1 MNILQV
7 VHQFLP
13 NLAGTEIHTFNLAQS
28 LATRHNMLVYYRD
41 HACQTPGFHGVDD
54 VAEGLDVRRV
64 SLNLT
69 GLRSN
74 PYRQFISPYLN
85 PEIERDFAC
94 TLARFRPDIVHFQ
107 HLAYLSAG
115 LPDIVRR
122 QNIPVVMTLHDFWFK
137 CSKILLLRYTG
148 EICRDNEG
156 FQACAD
162 CVSRRRRREPARGL
176 MALILKRRDQL
187 LRRALRQAQVVIAP
201 SRFLKEQYVS
211 DGYLPASSVQVIEH
225 GIDTAAVL
233 PHRPRDGR
241 QPVRF
246 AYIGGIAA
254 HKGVHVLVEAFNRV
268 HGQATLDI
276 YGNPQVYPAYTAELQ
291 QKIKHPSIRLQGN
304 LARQD
309 LWRTLSGI
317 DVVVVPSLWYE
328 TLSLIVSEAFA
339 AGVPVIASRLGSLAD
354 RVDDGVTGFLF
365 PPGDSLAL
373 AELLQQLVDDPARL
387 AGMQQQIGPVVSAAE
402 NVCRVEEVYSGL
414 L

>member
-1 MNILQV
+1 M
-7 VHQFLP
+7 
-13 NLAGTEIHTFNLAQS
+13 
-28 LATRHNMLVYYRD
+28 
-41 HACQTPGFHGVDD
+41 
-54 VAEGLDVRRV
+54 
-64 SLNLT
+64 
-69 GLRSN
+69 GLRN

-85 PEIERDFAC
+85 PEIEQDFAR

-107 HLAYLSAG
+107 HLAYLSAE
-115 LPDIVRR
+115 LPDIARR

-156 FQACAD
+156 FRACAD
-162 CVSRRRRREPARGL
+162 CVSRRRRGEPARGL
-176 MALILKRRDQL
+176 MALMLKRRDQL
-187 LRRALRQAQVVIAP
+187 LRRALRQAQAVIVP
-201 SRFLKEQYVS
+201 SQFLREQYVT

-233 PHRPRDGR
+233 PHRSRDGGE
-241 QPVRF
+241 PIRF

-254 HKGVHVLVEAFNRV
+254 HKGVHILVEAFNRV

-276 YGNPQVYPAYTAELQ
+276 YGNPQAYPAYAAELQ
-291 QKIKHPSIRLQGN
+291 QKIKHPSIQLRGN

-309 LWRTLSGI
+309 LWRTLHEI
-317 DVVVVPSLWYE
+317 DAVVVPSLWYE

-354 RVDDGVTGFLF
+354 RVEDGVTGFLF
-365 PPGDSLAL
+365 PPGDSLVL
-373 AELLQQLVDDPARL
+373 AGLLQQMVDDPARL
-387 AGMQQQIGPVVSAAE
+387 ADMQQQIGPVMSATE
-402 NVCRVEEVYSGL
+402 NARRIEEVYSRL